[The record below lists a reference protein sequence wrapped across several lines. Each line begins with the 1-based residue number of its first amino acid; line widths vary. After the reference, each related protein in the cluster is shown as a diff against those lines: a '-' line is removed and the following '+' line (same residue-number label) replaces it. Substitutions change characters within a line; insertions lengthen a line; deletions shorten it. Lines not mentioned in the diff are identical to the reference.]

1 MSVYLMPLP
10 DCVIRTRAVAATP
23 FWKIGFAIALPPAST
38 KVIVADG
45 VVVAPMSTGGLS
57 SWTPAVPAVLVNVSI
72 SHSAALPLWFA
83 GGVVA
88 VTSMRAQSTLF
99 VARPVPAVSWTSIVR
114 VNWLTVGAL
123 HVPDE
128 KAVAGT
134 LMFV

>member
-88 VTSMRAQSTLF
+88 VTAMRAQSTLF
-99 VARPVPAVSWTSIVR
+99 VARPVPAGRWASIVPGHTFT
-114 VNWLTVGAL
+114 LGARPP
-123 HVPDE
+123 PDP
-128 KAVAGT
+128 KAVTGN
-134 LMFV
+134 